1 MKIERFEEVIAWK
14 KAKELTVY
22 IYSEFRTCKDFSFK
36 NQIERASVSIMNN
49 IAEGFERQTN
59 KELKNF
65 LYISKGSCGEVR
77 SMLNLA
83 YEFKYLNKERF
94 QVLENMSIEISKIL
108 AGFIKTLWFY
118 FTLYTFNFITYLW
131 IQFFTL

>member
-1 MKIERFEEVIAWK
+1 MKIERFEEVVAWK
-14 KAKELTVY
+14 RARELTLSVY
-22 IYSEFRTCKDFSFK
+22 SLFRGCKDFSFK

-77 SMLNLA
+77 SMLCLA
-83 YEFKYLNKERF
+83 YEFKYLTKENF
-94 QVLENMSIEISKIL
+94 SKLENLSIEISKIL
-108 AGFIKTLWFY
+108 AGFIKTL
-118 FTLYTFNFITYLW
+118 
-131 IQFFTL
+131 

>member
-14 KAKELTVY
+14 KGKELTIS
-22 IYSEFRTCKDFSFK
+22 IYSLFRDCKDFSFK

-65 LYISKGSCGEVR
+65 LYIAKGSCGEVR
-77 SMLNLA
+77 SMLCLA
-83 YEFKYLNKERF
+83 REFKYLDNRNF
-94 QVLENMSIEISKIL
+94 NQLENLSIEISKIL
-108 AGFIKTLWFY
+108 AGFIKTL
-118 FTLYTFNFITYLW
+118 
-131 IQFFTL
+131 

>member
-1 MKIERFEEVIAWK
+1 MKIERFEEIIAWK
-14 KAKELTVY
+14 KAKELTLN
-22 IYSEFRTCKDFSFK
+22 IYRLFRTCKDFSFK

-77 SMLNLA
+77 SMLSLA
-83 YEFKYLNKERF
+83 YEFKYLDKDNFRL
-94 QVLENMSIEISKIL
+94 LENLSIEISKIL
-108 AGFIKTLWFY
+108 AGFIKTL
-118 FTLYTFNFITYLW
+118 
-131 IQFFTL
+131 